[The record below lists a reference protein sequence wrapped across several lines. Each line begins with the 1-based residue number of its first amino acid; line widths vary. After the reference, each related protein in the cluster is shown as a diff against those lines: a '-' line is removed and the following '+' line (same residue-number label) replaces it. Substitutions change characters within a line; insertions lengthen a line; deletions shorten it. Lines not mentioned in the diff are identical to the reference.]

1 MSPTSCHSVQ
11 LQTLLHHGCMKVKV
25 TDPKRVA
32 RERERCE
39 RFGLRLGSEVNTA
52 YRKPWLYVTLAARV
66 RDQGQLLAV
75 ETVLRPRMD

>member
-1 MSPTSCHSVQ
+1 MSPSSCQSVQ
-11 LQTLLHHGCMKVKV
+11 LQTLLHHGCVKVKV
-25 TDPKRVA
+25 TDPRLLA

-52 YRKPWLYVTLAARV
+52 YRRPWLYVTLAAKV
-66 RDQGQLLAV
+66 RDPGQLLAA